1 MITEELTETRTLA
14 IVNGKVAE
22 TEENAFA
29 YYENFFEHCFN
40 DTYSYHREM
49 QRILKNLEIGAKAG
63 NELAGAILGKA
74 VLISFLRRQVV
85 ADGLSYLT
93 RAMKKGVRGAAVE
106 LVWWYFDR
114 MTEYDLEDFE
124 NTDVGLGDCYES
136 TKEFPRVEFPEDD
149 DECINRMLDASVY
162 AIEQGDFD
170 EIESEL
176 ARVLTTIEGVEPD
189 LLNRIWRAIESASEK
204 AVSDEMATFASLL
217 LSGLTLYSDPQLA
230 HRVLK
235 RGVEQNHPRSLG
247 ALGGLLLNGE
257 FEPIKKDEA
266 KGFEYLTRA
275 VELGDLVAM
284 ASLARCYLDGT
295 GVEKDEARGGQ
306 LMFDAA
312 ECGNDDAM
320 VYVGCN
326 LVEAGRAHGDN
337 KAIKRGCEYIRDAAE
352 EDDFLP
358 AWEAMLKY
366 HNEGVGPFKTNK
378 FARAARAAL
387 KRYPDPE

>member
-14 IVNGKVAE
+14 IINGKVAE
-22 TEENAFA
+22 TEGNAFV

-40 DTYSYHREM
+40 DTYAYHREM
-49 QRILKNLEIGAKAG
+49 ERILENLEDSAKVG

-74 VLISFLRRQVV
+74 VLISFQRRQVV

-93 RAMKKGVRGAAVE
+93 RAMKKGVKGAAVE
-106 LVWWYFDR
+106 LVFWYFDR
-114 MTEYDLEDFE
+114 MTELDLEDFKDV
-124 NTDVGLGDCYES
+124 DVGLDDCYDA
-136 TKEFPRVEFPEDD
+136 TKEFPRVEFPKDD
-149 DECINRMLDASVY
+149 DECINRMLDAAVY

-170 EIESEL
+170 EIVDEL
-176 ARVLTTIEGVEPD
+176 AKVLTTIEGVESD
-189 LLNRIWRAIESASEK
+189 LLNCIWQAIDAASEK
-204 AVSDEMATFASLL
+204 AVSDEMVTFVSLQL
-217 LSGLTLYSDPQLA
+217 MGFMLYSNSQLA

-257 FEPIKKDEA
+257 FKPIKKDET

-275 VELGDLVAM
+275 VELGDIVAM

-295 GVEKDEARGGQ
+295 GVEKDEVRGGQ

-326 LVEAGRAHGDN
+326 LVEAGREHGDN
-337 KAIKRGCEYIRDAAE
+337 KAIKRGCEYIRAAAE
-352 EDDFLP
+352 EDDFRP

-387 KRYPDPE
+387 KRYQDHE